1 MIETISLILTCIFFL
16 LVITVVLRAIISKQ
30 KIIGKPP
37 IPVLFF
43 IIAKVFVLVN
53 LMFLVT
59 HGFQIKVEQYFDPPV
74 FVEIIALFA
83 LFAGVVLIFL
93 STLQL
98 NKDLIFG
105 LSDSTSHKLQTGGIY
120 ALSRHPFYLGFIF
133 ILFSSCL
140 FTPNYANYFAFAGA
154 WFLHHLIM
162 IEEEKSLEAN
172 YGDEYRHY
180 KNKVHRYINLKLW
193 P

>member
-1 MIETISLILTCIFFL
+1 M
-16 LVITVVLRAIISKQ
+16 RAIISKQ

-43 IIAKVFVLVN
+43 IIAKLFVLVN

-59 HGFQIKVEQYFDPPV
+59 HGLQIKVEQYFEPPV
-74 FVEIIALFA
+74 FIEVIALLA

-105 LSDSTSHKLQTGGIY
+105 LSDSTSHKLQTNGIY

-140 FTPNYANYFAFAGA
+140 FTPNYANFNAFAGA

-162 IEEEKSLEAN
+162 IEEEKSLESK
-172 YGDEYRHY
+172 YGNEYRHY
-180 KNKVHRYINLKLW
+180 KNDVNRYLNLKF
-193 P
+193 